1 MKTHKIYISLMTVM
15 VLAMGWFTSCKKVVH
30 EIDDTIV
37 SINENTPNSVQLGQ
51 KLRVGFI
58 SNRVNAF
65 EFSIVKDGDALMT
78 EQITLEGDE
87 KILSREFDIPNDG
100 SWMGD
105 VLLQVSYDAGGQR
118 IEKTRALTILESN
131 PEMFLVGGST
141 GAGWEPPLA
150 TPMFLYNS
158 ESKDQF
164 EIFEYITA
172 DGGGFKFLPDKTWD
186 NAYGFGASVGTLLQA
201 GDAGN
206 ITVEENGFYRV
217 RMDAEA
223 LTYDLLK
230 VTWGIVGDATAGG
243 WDQSTDMTFEG
254 GKGTYTWKIT
264 ANLSEG
270 GLKFRYN
277 NAWDFDD
284 IPANLGGDESN
295 LTWGGSNIDITS
307 AGTYNI
313 ELNLSPAGY
322 TAKIEKQ

>member
-30 EIDDTIV
+30 EIDDAIV

-118 IEKTRALTILESN
+118 IEKTRALTILESS

-158 ESKDQF
+158 ESKDKF

-186 NAYGFGASVGTLLQA
+186 NAYGLGASAGTLLQA

-243 WDQSTDMTFEG
+243 WDQSTDMMFEG